1 MNHQRKSV
9 TVETTFASD
18 LSLNQAEHVLNDL
31 VKRLK
36 LRLATNMS
44 ASMAIK
50 GLVVKLKFYDFQCVS
65 CELQYQCIDIHLYR
79 PLLYK
84 AYLRHN
90 KMIRLLGVGV
100 RFQQQGA
107 IGQLAL
113 F

>member
-50 GLVVKLKFYDFQCVS
+50 ALVVKLKFYDFQCVS

-90 KMIRLLGVGV
+90 KMIRLLGWECVFSSKA
-100 RFQQQGA
+100 R
-107 IGQLAL
+107 
-113 F
+113 